1 LKKILISG
9 GKGSLAQSI
18 NSNNY
23 IIYKPSK
30 EEMDITNPEQ
40 LENVLKSFKP
50 EYFIHAAALT
60 RPMVEHVQNPI
71 KSITTNIIGT
81 ANIVNAC
88 IKHKIKLIYISTDYI
103 YPGNTGDYVEE
114 DPISPVNE
122 YAWSKLGGEC
132 AVKLYNNFLILRVA
146 TVDTPFPHDYA
157 LGDVYKSSIS
167 VKEVSNYILELLDE
181 KGIINVGNEK
191 LVIYDYVRKI
201 NPNIKKIFRKDIKD
215 VNIAKDSSMNV
226 NKLNSIVKK

>member
-1 LKKILISG
+1 MKKILISG

-18 NSNNY
+18 NSDNY
-23 IIYKPSK
+23 IVYKPSK

-40 LENVLKSFKP
+40 LENVLKACKP

-114 DPISPVNE
+114 DPVFPVNE

-132 AVKLYNNFLILRVA
+132 AVKLYDNSLILRVA

-215 VNIAKDSSMNV
+215 VNIAKDSSMNI